1 MRLLLVED
9 DVATAAQLG
18 DALRGRLHDVHTARD
33 GRDAIFMAGDSPYDA
48 VILDRRLPF
57 VDGMG
62 VLKRLRADGLTVPI
76 VMLTALG
83 DRSDKIDGLDAGADD
98 YLVKP
103 VDIGELDAR
112 LRAVTRRL
120 PNLEEPGVLRA
131 GTITVN
137 LLQHKVTRAGTIVP
151 LLGLEFATLAVL
163 VRNAHNVVTRHMLL
177 EEVWGYDFEPATNIV
192 DAQIARIRTKINIG
206 FQCDAIATIRGAGY
220 KIREGA

>member
-9 DVATAAQLG
+9 DVATAAQLR
-18 DALRGRLHDVHTARD
+18 DALRGRLHDVQTARD

-62 VLKRLRADGLTVPI
+62 VLKRLRADGLTVPV

-103 VDIGELDAR
+103 VDVDELDAR

-151 LLGLEFATLAVL
+151 LLGLEFAILGVL

-206 FQCDAIATIRGAGY
+206 FHCDAIATVRGAGY